1 MILICYNNTMFK
13 FIHFV
18 IHTTL
23 LLIIIAI
30 IYHYDPQIFT
40 QTKEMLIALYKT
52 VMNYKADLPNN
63 TDTINKLNTTLHN
76 IINTKK

>member
-13 FIHFV
+13 LVHFV

-30 IYHYDPQIFT
+30 IYHYDPQIFS
-40 QTKEMLIALYKT
+40 QMKEMLITLYKAI
-52 VMNYKADLPNN
+52 MNYKANLPNN
-63 TDTINKLNTTLHN
+63 TDAINKLNTQIHN
-76 IINTKK
+76 VINTNK